1 MMNVSIQT
9 LDRLILHTKS
19 NSIERMNLR
28 FFGEGIPLCISIN
41 SYNDEFLQFNSNIG
55 MDSFFDAI
63 SRDDDSTSADELK
76 FQLINFLTLNPTIN
90 LNVLLNRTTSTPV
103 SLLNDLRLG
112 SISHKSDILVYRSI
126 LNQIFRRDNL
136 PPLREFDAYFYSFN
150 KVTNLSLADPVIP
163 DMNRFRDQCGIKI
176 HSFLVDTI
184 SPEASPNEY
193 IFWKLDR
200 LDVNF

>member
-9 LDRLILHTKS
+9 LDRLILHTKP

-28 FFGEGIPLCISIN
+28 FFGEGIPLCISYN
-41 SYNDEFLQFNSNIG
+41 SYTDEFLQFNSNTG

-76 FQLINFLTLNPTIN
+76 VQLINYLTLNPTID
-90 LNVLLNRTTSTPV
+90 LNFLLDRTTSTPV
-103 SLLNDLRLG
+103 SLLNDLRQG
-112 SISHKSDILVYRSI
+112 RFSHKSDILVYRSL
-126 LNQIFRRDNL
+126 LNQIFIRDNL

-150 KVTNLSLADPVIP
+150 KVTNLSLADP
-163 DMNRFRDQCGIKI
+163 DMNQFRDQCGIKI

-184 SPEASPNEY
+184 SPEDSPNEY